1 MPKRNQDTRPVCPI
15 SLEPFTDPVV
25 ASDGWTYERFA
36 IEQWMITS
44 STSPCVSGHTLSPV
58 LYPNHALKPF
68 LPKSVANEV
77 IVIDD

>member
-1 MPKRNQDTRPVCPI
+1 
-15 SLEPFTDPVV
+15 
-25 ASDGWTYERFA
+25 
-36 IEQWMITS
+36 MITS